1 MPRQDRHQAED
12 QRQLAVIGAAEIEP
26 HGERVGRL
34 GLCDLGIILAVIG
47 AALVAQQ
54 LPRKQHVLRRDR
66 LAVGEARLGVEVEG
80 DIAAR
85 VVGLDA
91 FGQQA
96 IERESLVI
104 AARHQALDHKA
115 PDLLNGD
122 AADDQ
127 GIEAVEGSE
136 DAPDQPPALRRI
148 GIGVGHMREVGGKGR
163 CAVHRQRVA
172 FGRLCFAERRQR
184 RYTQREGDTRQ
195 HTQTDTPADGHRR
208 AGI

>member
-1 MPRQDRHQAED
+1 M
-12 QRQLAVIGAAEIEP
+12 
-26 HGERVGRL
+26 
-34 GLCDLGIILAVIG
+34 
-47 AALVAQQ
+47 
-54 LPRKQHVLRRDR
+54 
-66 LAVGEARLGVEVEG
+66 EG
-80 DIAAR
+80 DVAAR

-122 AADDQ
+122 AANDQ

-136 DAPDQPPALRRI
+136 DAPDQPAALRRI
-148 GIGVGHMREVGGKGR
+148 GVGVGHMREVGGKGR

-172 FGRLCFAERRQR
+172 FGRLCFAEWRQR